1 MVGSPAF
8 IAAPHTHPTTTM
20 TTAAAAAE
28 SRGRRRAGGR
38 HPLLLL
44 ALAALLLPAVAAT
57 TTTATATTKLRAT
70 LYSNTDATFERD
82 AGVLPPIF
90 PTSPADTRPIVVPAF
105 VSRSHSTPYIEVV
118 RHLAARGYRVILLT
132 DVRNARWIRSLYG
145 PDGGPFEIAVA
156 PEETTEPSWHRL
168 AATLE
173 STIESANGARA
184 LAKFI
189 AKFGVAQTQETFPW
203 VRDYLEQLKPSLVV
217 ADLMQEW
224 LVDAAELSG
233 ARLVMT
239 TSGLFPGMADAAW
252 SVPLTSNY
260 PAATLEKAHF
270 VARFKTLVVEP
281 LDTLSAMLPVSKQLN
296 AARAK
301 VGLPPIH
308 GPPND
313 RVKGRL
319 HLVNSIVGHEVA
331 RPLPPYVRMIGPV
344 RSDGNTTL
352 VGEWKAFVDGLGA
365 NGRDKSKS
373 NPPRLIY
380 LGFGQ
385 NAILTP
391 PRLRGVLAAL
401 KELLA
406 EDAVDGAV
414 WSLSMTPPEYLDQA
428 GFNAPNAVPP
438 QIKLTDFAPQKA
450 LLASPATKVFVSHG
464 GAESV
469 GEGIYSATPMMM
481 APHFGDQASNA
492 YRLEATGMA
501 LVVPKE
507 GLADAERV
515 AQTLR
520 RLLSEPEFG
529 LEARRMRGLALS
541 QARLSAEKAADEV
554 EYILH
559 HGDDYLR
566 DPSERMGFVRRNN
579 LDVYGAA
586 LVVVA
591 APLVA
596 VVALLRAV
604 LRVGGRSDCPGG
616 VCKLP
621 PAKKVD

>member
-1 MVGSPAF
+1 
-8 IAAPHTHPTTTM
+8 
-20 TTAAAAAE
+20 
-28 SRGRRRAGGR
+28 
-38 HPLLLL
+38 LQ
-44 ALAALLLPAVAAT
+44 
-57 TTTATATTKLRAT
+57 
-70 LYSNTDATFERD
+70 
-82 AGVLPPIF
+82 
-90 PTSPADTRPIVVPAF
+90 
-105 VSRSHSTPYIEVV
+105 EV
-118 RHLAARGYRVILLT
+118 
-132 DVRNARWIRSLYG
+132 
-145 PDGGPFEIAVA
+145 
-156 PEETTEPSWHRL
+156 
-168 AATLE
+168 
-173 STIESANGARA
+173 
-184 LAKFI
+184 
-189 AKFGVAQTQETFPW
+189 
-203 VRDYLEQLKPSLVV
+203 KPSLVV

-224 LVDAAELSG
+224 LVDAAELAG

-260 PAATLEKAHF
+260 PSATLEKAPF
-270 VARFKTLVVEP
+270 AARFKTLVLEP
-281 LDTLSAMLPVSKQLN
+281 LDTLSAMLPVSKKLN

-319 HLVNSIVGHEVA
+319 HLVNSLVGHEVA

-352 VGEWKAFVDGLGA
+352 TGEWKAFVDGLVKG
-365 NGRDKSKS
+365 GDKNKS
-373 NPPRLIY
+373 NPPRLVY
-380 LGFGQ
+380 LAYGQ
-385 NAILTP
+385 NCVLLPERLSGLLT
-391 PRLRGVLAAL
+391 AL
-401 KELLA
+401 KLLLA
-406 EDAVDGAV
+406 EGAIDGAV
-414 WSLSMTPPEYLDQA
+414 WSLSMTPPQYLEQA

-469 GEGIYSATPMMM
+469 GEGIYSATPMLM

-507 GLADAERV
+507 GLADADRV

-520 RLLSEPEFG
+520 RLLTEPKFAS
-529 LEARRMRGLALS
+529 EARRMRGLALS
-541 QARLSAEKAADEV
+541 QARLSAEKAADEI

-566 DPSERMGFVRRNN
+566 DPSESMGFARRNN

-591 APLVA
+591 AVLVGA
-596 VVALLRAV
+596 VALLRGVLRAV
-604 LRVGGRSDCPGG
+604 LGAGGGRSECPGG